1 MLELINDELK
11 PSELCVLS
19 DHVEEGA
26 TNDYFTKQTGSAL
39 LSTGVDRNLKGKQQF
54 SRKCIFCK
62 GGHWS
67 DKCNIITDPQARKE
81 YLKNNKIMF
90 LIFEEGPHKL

>member
-39 LSTGVDRNLKGKQQF
+39 LSTGVDRNLKGKIPVF
-54 SRKCIFCK
+54 KKMYI
-62 GGHWS
+62 
-67 DKCNIITDPQARKE
+67 
-81 YLKNNKIMF
+81 L
-90 LIFEEGPHKL
+90 